1 MNKINFL
8 VTFVFLFLFGCYGTG
23 LQQFNEWKK
32 NHIKNYPTYNFSA
45 ACSASDPTGQNKTRC
60 GFAGDVLQSQAN
72 ENALK
77 LCRTIY
83 SDCVVVQENDNY
95 VYSSDKYQRQLTQK
109 NMDSYIKQCEYIGF
123 KRNTEKMGECVL
135 KISQTEKQIVDV
147 QVNNS
152 GSDTLANLIILQ
164 ESLKLLQPPT
174 SPRKNVQC
182 TYNTVGGILGV
193 NCF

>member
-1 MNKINFL
+1 MNKITTIILSIFL
-8 VTFVFLFLFGCYGTG
+8 VGCGGGTVVQKFDDFKKQHTSKYAALVCPSSDSEG
-23 LQQFNEWKK
+23 L
-32 NHIKNYPTYNFSA
+32 
-45 ACSASDPTGQNKTRC
+45 NKTC
-60 GFAGDVLQSQAN
+60 GMGASFESQSKAN
-72 ENALK
+72 ELALSV
-77 LCRTIY
+77 CEY
-83 SDCVVVQENDNY
+83 SDCVVVKENNKW
-95 VYSSDKYQRQLTQK
+95 VFSKEQYQIQTQKK
-109 NMDSYIKQCEYIGF
+109 NMDGYIKQCEYIGF

-174 SPRKNVQC
+174 SPRRNVQC